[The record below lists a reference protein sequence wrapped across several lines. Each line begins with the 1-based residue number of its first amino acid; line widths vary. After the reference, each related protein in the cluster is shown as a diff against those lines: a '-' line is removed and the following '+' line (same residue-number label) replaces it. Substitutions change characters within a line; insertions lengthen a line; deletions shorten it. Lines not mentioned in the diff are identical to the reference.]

1 MRVRIR
7 QRSQRTTFKTQDL
20 DFENHRLYFIIYRQK
35 FSNGEK
41 DEQVFDAISVGSWLK
56 VRGSIQE
63 DTFVRDLVMN
73 AQDIIEVKH
82 TPRKDYAP
90 EGEKR
95 VELHV
100 HSNMRYDGCNKQHL

>member
-90 EGEKR
+90 EGEN
-95 VELHV
+95 E
-100 HSNMRYDGCNKQHL
+100 

>member
-1 MRVRIR
+1 MIFKVKILRFE
-7 QRSQRTTFKTQDL
+7 RSSLTSLSNTYPSREITDYTSS
-20 DFENHRLYFIIYRQK
+20 FIVKK

-41 DEQVFDAISVGSWLK
+41 DEQIFDAISVGSWLK

-73 AQDIIEVKH
+73 AQDIVEVKH

-100 HSNMRYDGCNKQHL
+100 HSNMRIF